1 MTGSEHAAAIDAS
14 VLISGRQRI
23 QRSRWSSLRRFVR
36 QKPLG
41 AVGGAMIILLLLV
54 ALLASVLA
62 PYGYDTIKV
71 SDRLLGMSWSHPF
84 GTDEQGR
91 DIFSRIIYGSR
102 ITVYIGFGA
111 IILSTVIAT
120 LIGMVSGY
128 FTGLFDL
135 LMQRLVDIW
144 LSFPGL
150 IFVIFIVSIFSNHTP
165 ILIITLGLLYAAGA
179 SRIIRSSTISIKESQ
194 YVESARAIGASHMRI
209 LARHIFPNV
218 IPIVI
223 ITASIQIG
231 SVILLTASLSFLGF
245 GPPPP
250 FPSWGRMLQEA
261 RPQMVYHPNLAIFPG
276 LAIAIVVYAFNM
288 FGDAI
293 RDVMDPRM
301 RGAR

>member
-1 MTGSEHAAAIDAS
+1 MTGSEHAASIDTSALVS
-14 VLISGRQRI
+14 DRKMY
-23 QRSRWSSLRRFVR
+23 QRSRWSALRGFVR

-41 AVGGAMIILLLLV
+41 AVGGAIIILLLVV
-54 ALLASVLA
+54 ALLANVLA
-62 PYGYDTIKV
+62 PYSYDTIKV

-102 ITVYIGFGA
+102 VTVYIGFGA

-120 LIGMVSGY
+120 VIGMVSGY

-135 LMQRLVDIW
+135 LMQRLIDIW

-150 IFVIFIVSIFSNHTP
+150 IFVIFIVSIFSNRTP

-179 SRIIRSSTISIKESQ
+179 SRIIRSSTISIKESL
-194 YVESARAIGASHMRI
+194 YVESARAIGASHLRI
-209 LARHIFPNV
+209 LVKHIFPNI

-293 RDVMDPRM
+293 RDIMDPRM